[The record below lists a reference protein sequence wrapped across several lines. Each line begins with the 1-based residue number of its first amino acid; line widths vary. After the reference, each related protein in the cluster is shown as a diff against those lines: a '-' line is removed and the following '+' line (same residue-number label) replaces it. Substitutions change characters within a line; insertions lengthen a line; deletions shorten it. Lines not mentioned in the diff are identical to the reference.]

1 MYDARPFRVLG
12 GTIGFG
18 QRRYSGNG
26 WEALEMRYCYNK
38 GKVTHKSLVALRV
51 PTALH
56 A

>member
-1 MYDARPFRVLG
+1 MQGHFAYLEAVYL
-12 GTIGFG
+12 GFG
-18 QRRYSGNG
+18 RRRYSGNG